1 MNSQGKGQTMKAYD
15 VTFYDIIQVD
25 NGVASPARVGLG
37 QDGTLWL
44 DPNEVGIP
52 PDQVKRVAECRGSGP
67 MLLLDQVRDCI
78 YVNAQ
83 AIARTEPD
91 PKTRQEMTAST
102 NNLLELLHRRKL
114 HNATLRSN

>member
-1 MNSQGKGQTMKAYD
+1 
-15 VTFYDIIQVD
+15 
-25 NGVASPARVGLG
+25 
-37 QDGTLWL
+37 
-44 DPNEVGIP
+44 
-52 PDQVKRVAECRGSGP
+52 